1 VIRRAQ
7 QSDEQRVLI
16 MAPFG
21 RDAHL
26 AEVTL
31 QRAGVP
37 ARAVPSVDALVEG
50 VLQGAGLVIIAGES
64 LSIASMKQLS
74 DALNAQEPWSELPV
88 IVLVTDAITRV
99 RPYGPAL
106 TFEEL
111 GNVTFLPRPFSRET
125 FLGIVR
131 FALRSRMRQYAMRD
145 LHRQLDGKVE
155 ELGRS
160 NKEFEAFAYSA
171 AHDMREPI
179 RVIESYLSLVAERFA
194 PALGGTGTRFI
205 ATASA
210 AAARMRALLE
220 ALLAYAHVGNG
231 ELMSTPVSLRSV
243 ASAAV
248 KNLSAAI
255 AAKEAEVIVDGDDC
269 EIMGDGALL
278 TQLFQ
283 NLVGNAIKFQR
294 PEAAPKVRLTWRR
307 QADGCTCAV
316 SDNGIGIPL
325 ADQGRI
331 FEIFQRL
338 NGASEYPG
346 SGIGLATCRRI
357 VDRHGGR
364 IWVESEEGRGATFHV
379 FIPGDAT
386 CHAGDEDPPT

>member
-1 VIRRAQ
+1 VIHRAQ

-16 MAPFG
+16 LAPFG
-21 RDAHL
+21 RDAQL
-26 AEVTL
+26 AEATL
-31 QRAGVP
+31 LQAGVD
-37 ARAVPSVDALVEG
+37 ARAVPSVDALVDG
-50 VLQGAGLVIIAGES
+50 VRKGVGLVMVAGES
-64 LSIASMKQLS
+64 LSSAAMKQLS
-74 DALNAQEPWSELPV
+74 EALQAQEPWSELPV
-88 IVLVTDAITRV
+88 IILVSDSTARA
-99 RPYGPAL
+99 RPFGPAL
-106 TFEEL
+106 AFEEM
-111 GNVTFLPRPFSRET
+111 GNVTFLPRPFSREN

-145 LHRQLDGKVE
+145 LHKQLDAKAE

-194 PALGGTGTRFI
+194 PALGEAGKRYIGT
-205 ATASA
+205 AAA
-210 AAARMRALLE
+210 AAARMRTLLE
-220 ALLAYAHVGNG
+220 ALLAYAHVGDGSLNPR
-231 ELMSTPVSLRSV
+231 PVSLRAV

-255 AAKEAEVIVDGDDC
+255 AACNGEVVIAGEDC
-269 EIMGDGALL
+269 DIMGDEALL

-283 NLVGNAIKFQR
+283 NLVGNALKFQR
-294 PEAAPKVRLTWRR
+294 PGVVPRVRITWRH
-307 QADGCTCAV
+307 QADGCSCAV
-316 SDNGIGIPL
+316 SDNGIGIAQ

-338 NGASEYPG
+338 NGAGEYPG

-357 VDRHGGR
+357 VDRHRGR
-364 IWVESEEGRGATFHV
+364 IWVESGEGAGSTFHIL
-379 FIPGDAT
+379 IPGARAAST
-386 CHAGDEDPPT
+386 